1 MWQLDSLDNTDYHTI
16 LRKHRQFLPVPTFF
30 YSHFYHPLLSI
41 ISWEKATLIMKE
53 FLIVLYIYQITIMN
67 LSYFHPPTV
76 PPKSRKR
83 EWMFFFIIVIFGVFG
98 LVILLVRRKRMSGG
112 GMSTSSSDAC
122 KQAQSRKRK
131 CCYFDEIFTIGW
143 TRSCHFENR
152 NAVTFTSWTRS
163 CHFDNRNAVTFT
175 KFSLLAALEVV
186 NLTACN
192 VASDKNFIKM
202 TFLFHW
208 CRFYHIDGLVQNGH
222 DDECHLGPLLKHG

>member
-1 MWQLDSLDNTDYHTI
+1 
-16 LRKHRQFLPVPTFF
+16 
-30 YSHFYHPLLSI
+30 
-41 ISWEKATLIMKE
+41 
-53 FLIVLYIYQITIMN
+53 MN
-67 LSYFHPPTV
+67 PSYFHPPTV

-83 EWMFFFIIVIFGVFG
+83 EWMFFFIIVVFGVFG

-122 KQAQSRKRK
+122 KQAQSLKRK
-131 CCYFDEIFTIGW
+131 CCHFDEIFTIGW
-143 TRSCHFENR
+143 TRSCHF
-152 NAVTFTSWTRS
+152 
-163 CHFDNRNAVTFT
+163 DNRNAVTIT

-208 CRFYHIDGLVQNGH
+208 YRFCHIDGLVQNGH
-222 DDECHLGPLLKHG
+222 DDECHLGPLFKAWISNYIHYKVWAQIPDPYPNFNSATHTLLGMWVFIHAATEVNLC